1 MCMYHTTITKNV
13 KQNLI
18 ELKGEID
25 KIVIIVGDFY
35 TLFSSINRNIRQKVI
50 KDIRFNTII
59 TKRI

>member
-1 MCMYHTTITKNV
+1 MYHTTITKNV

-25 KIVIIVGDFY
+25 KIVIIVRDFY